1 MVFVGA
7 VILPHGAMPFD
18 GDQNSFSA
26 ACRERYKT
34 LTPGI
39 REKCTKVRPQMHE
52 SPQACPGGGVSGVPT
67 PPFPGPPF
75 HL

>member
-18 GDQNSFSA
+18 GDQNSTSA

-39 REKCTKVRPQMHE
+39 REKCTKVIPQAHE
-52 SPQACPGGGVSGVPT
+52 SLT
-67 PPFPGPPF
+67 
-75 HL
+75 